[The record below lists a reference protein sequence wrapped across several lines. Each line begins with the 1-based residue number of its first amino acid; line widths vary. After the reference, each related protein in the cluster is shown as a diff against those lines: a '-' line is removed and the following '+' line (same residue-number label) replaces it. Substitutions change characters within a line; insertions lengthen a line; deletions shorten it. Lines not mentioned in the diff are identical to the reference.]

1 MKKDYKP
8 IFDGL
13 KKEGNYYHTYNLL
26 ISSPYWK
33 DHFKVLLT
41 VMLSDISMNG
51 RVQWCHNTYADKI
64 GKTRHSVLDYFR
76 QLEELQ
82 ILVPSEDNKKG
93 SKYNTYDF
101 KWHTF
106 KEICNSKPVKRTLQ
120 PVKSTLEPVKTTLQ
134 TCKDRLTDTDT
145 TDMLQKSNILE
156 EKTSLKDVSPKEIE
170 ALMHE
175 ITKTI

>member
-1 MKKDYKP
+1 MKKNYKP

-13 KKEGNYYHTYNLL
+13 KKDGNYYHTYNLL
-26 ISSPYWK
+26 ISSTYWK

-41 VMLSDISMNG
+41 VMLSDLSMNG

-82 ILVPSEDNKKG
+82 ILIPSKDNKKG
-93 SKYNTYDF
+93 SKYNTYEF
-101 KWHTF
+101 KWQVF
-106 KEICNSKPVKRTLQ
+106 KELCQSKPVKTTLKPVKTTSK
-120 PVKSTLEPVKTTLQ
+120 PVKSTLQ
-134 TCKDRLTDTDT
+134 TCKDRLTDTDN
-145 TDMLQKSNILE
+145 TDMLHISNILE
-156 EKTSLKDVSPKEIE
+156 EKTSSKDVSPKEME

-175 ITKTI
+175 IKNTI